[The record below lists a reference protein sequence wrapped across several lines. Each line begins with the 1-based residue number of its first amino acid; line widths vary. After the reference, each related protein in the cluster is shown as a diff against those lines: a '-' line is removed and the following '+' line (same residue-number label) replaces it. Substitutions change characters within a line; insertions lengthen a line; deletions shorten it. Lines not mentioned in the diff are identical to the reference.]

1 MPTARDSVRTTAPA
15 VEVLSGLIGKHPRKA
30 TKNGPVEHR
39 NHLEI
44 LSADLR
50 AFVLDRCGLRG
61 VPVTAVRVV
70 SATEVIVP

>member
-1 MPTARDSVRTTAPA
+1 MATARDSVRIAPPA
-15 VEVLSGLIGKHPRKA
+15 IEVLSGLMGKKRQK
-30 TKNGPVEHR
+30 TNNNGPVEHR

-50 AFVLDRCGLRG
+50 EFVLDRCARRG

-70 SATEVIVP
+70 SPTEVIIP